1 MNNETSKSEPTKINL
16 GLTQEEINL
25 FKNDPET
32 FREYLKYKTRQME
45 INAEIIKNE
54 MNKEYDEHLK
64 SYELKLKFESEESE
78 RKLRAEAEADERK
91 YKAEAEENERKRQAE
106 AEENAKRR
114 ADHNN
119 FIYALVG
126 ASSMVISYFEEKDK
140 QKQAQE
146 MQNKQNNQMQN
157 KQNAQIKSIE
167 QR

>member
-1 MNNETSKSEPTKINL
+1 MNNETSKNELTENKLTKLDL

-54 MNKEYDEHLK
+54 TNKEYDEHLK

-78 RKLRAEAEADERK
+78 RKLRAEAE
-91 YKAEAEENERKRQAE
+91 ENERKRKAE

-114 ADHNN
+114 ADRNN

-126 ASSMVISYFEEKDK
+126 ASSMVISFFEEKEK
-140 QKQAQE
+140 QKKEQE
-146 MQNKQNNQMQN
+146 MQNKQND
-157 KQNAQIKSIE
+157 QIKAIE
-167 QR
+167 EK

>member
-1 MNNETSKSEPTKINL
+1 MNDEPSKTESTKLNL

-54 MNKEYDEHLK
+54 TNKEYDEHLK

-78 RKLRAEAEADERK
+78 RKLRAEAEENERK
-91 YKAEAEENERKRQAE
+91 RQAIAQENERKRQAE

-114 ADHNN
+114 ADRNN

-126 ASSMVISYFEEKDK
+126 ASSMVITYFEEKDK
-140 QKQAQE
+140 QKKAE
-146 MQNKQNNQMQN
+146 EIQNKQMCNNQN
-157 KQNAQIKSIE
+157 NQIKTIE
-167 QR
+167 QK

>member
-1 MNNETSKSEPTKINL
+1 MNNETSKNELTENKLTKLDL
-16 GLTQEEINL
+16 GLTKEEINL

-54 MNKEYDEHLK
+54 TNKEYDEHLK

-78 RKLRAEAEADERK
+78 RKRH
-91 YKAEAEENERKRQAE
+91 AEAEENERKRQAE

-114 ADHNN
+114 ADRNN

-126 ASSMVISYFEEKDK
+126 ASSMVISFFEEKEK
-140 QKQAQE
+140 QKKEQE
-146 MQNKQNNQMQN
+146 MQNKQND
-157 KQNAQIKSIE
+157 QIKAIE
-167 QR
+167 EK